1 NQPEEEAMACQNVAQ
16 KVTEWLLWD
25 KNEKTRK
32 QIENLHKTGD
42 VDQLQHLLLDRL
54 TFGTAGLRGVMGPGY
69 AAMNDLVIIQTSQG
83 LAKYLLSTLPDCTK
97 KGVVI
102 SYDGRYNMVM
112 NLFTSRFARLVAVA
126 FLQLKIPVYLFS
138 KITPTPFVPFAI
150 HQLGCSGGIM
160 VTASHN
166 PKDDNGY
173 KVYWENGV
181 QIIPPHDAGIQESI
195 QKNLEPWSEA
205 WDVEMTSRS
214 PLCKDPLPEINKKY
228 FEQLASQPECSSS
241 QRLPTLP
248 ESQGGVHGSCTRT
261 HFSRTSKLIVMVPS
275 STLSKQRSKDDKCLL
290 YAPRQNQ
297 GMTRLDLSFMT
308 AANVG
313 SRVILAND
321 PDADQMLCH
330 EPHDGFEDGILRDT
344 RNSAGSSWSGG
355 TEDSPSLSSCSETKN
370 VYTISSTVSSKILSA
385 IAAKEG
391 FNFVETLTGFK
402 WMCNK
407 AHNLIKEGKTVLL
420 AFEEAIGYMCGTTVL
435 DKDGI
440 SAAMFVAQLVAY
452 LETQN
457 LTLFD
462 QLCAVYDRY
471 GYHVCNNS
479 YYICHHQPTICK
491 MFQRLR
497 TQRGKDTYHLRLGSY
512 KIKNVRDLTT
522 GYDDTQPDKKAV
534 LPTSSSSEMITY
546 YFDNGCVI
554 TIRTSGTEPK
564 IKYYS
569 ELCTK
574 PNVPRSEWKAMDAE
588 LKEIVKLMVNEFFQP
603 ELNNISPKAD

>member
-1 NQPEEEAMACQNVAQ
+1 MACQTVAQ

-102 SYDGRYNMVM
+102 SYDGRYN
-112 NLFTSRFARLVAVA
+112 SHRFARLVAVA

-150 HQLGCSGGIM
+150 LQLGCSAGIM

-228 FEQLASQPECSSS
+228 FEQLASQVSDKSLNERCGVTFTFTSMHGVSHPYMVQAFETCGFKKFVPVKEQMDPDPDFPTVRFPNPEEGKSS
-241 QRLPTLP
+241 
-248 ESQGGVHGSCTRT
+248 
-261 HFSRTSKLIVMVPS
+261 
-275 STLSKQRSKDDKCLL
+275 
-290 YAPRQNQ
+290 
-297 GMTRLDLSFMT
+297 LDLSFMT
-308 AANVG
+308 AANAG

-321 PDADQMLCH
+321 PDADRLAVAEQQSTG
-330 EPHDGFEDGILRDT
+330 EWKVFTGNEI
-344 RNSAGSSWSGG
+344 GSLLGWWLWRCFR
-355 TEDSPSLSSCSETKN
+355 EKN
-370 VYTISSTVSSKILSA
+370 PDVPAKDVYMISSTVSSKILSA

-471 GYHVCNNS
+471 GYHTCNNS
-479 YYICHHQPTICK
+479 YYICHHQPTIRK

-574 PNVPRSEWKAMDAE
+574 PNFPRSEWKAMDAE

>member
-1 NQPEEEAMACQNVAQ
+1 MACQNVAQ

-102 SYDGRYNMVM
+102 SYDGRYN
-112 NLFTSRFARLVAVA
+112 SHRFARLVAVA

-173 KVYWENGV
+173 KVYWANGV

-228 FEQLASQPECSSS
+228 FEQLASQVSDKSLNERCGVTFTFTSMHGVSHPYMVQAFETCGFKKFVPVKEQMDPDPDFPTVRFPNPEEGKSS
-241 QRLPTLP
+241 
-248 ESQGGVHGSCTRT
+248 
-261 HFSRTSKLIVMVPS
+261 
-275 STLSKQRSKDDKCLL
+275 
-290 YAPRQNQ
+290 
-297 GMTRLDLSFMT
+297 LDLSFMT

-321 PDADQMLCH
+321 PDADRLAVAEQQSTG
-330 EPHDGFEDGILRDT
+330 EWKVFTGNEI
-344 RNSAGSSWSGG
+344 GSLLGWWLWRCFR
-355 TEDSPSLSSCSETKN
+355 EKN
-370 VYTISSTVSSKILSA
+370 PDVPAKNAYMISSTVSSKILSA

>member
-1 NQPEEEAMACQNVAQ
+1 MTCQNSNVER
-16 KVTEWLLWD
+16 KVTEWLQWD
-25 KNEKTRK
+25 KNEETRN
-32 QIENLHKTGD
+32 QIEGLHKSGD
-42 VDQLQHLLLDRL
+42 VEQLRLLLLDRL

-69 AAMNDLVIIQTSQG
+69 VAMNDLVVIQTSQG
-83 LAKYLLSTLPDCTK
+83 LAKYLHKTLPDCTK

-102 SYDGRYNMVM
+102 SYDGRYN
-112 NLFTSRFARLVAVA
+112 SHRFARLVAVA
-126 FLQLKIPVYLFS
+126 FLQLNIPVYLFS

-150 HQLGCSGGIM
+150 LQLGCSAGIM

-166 PKDDNGY
+166 PKEDNGY
-173 KVYWENGV
+173 KVYWENGA
-181 QIIPPHDAGIQESI
+181 QIIPPHDSGIQESI
-195 QKNLEPWSEA
+195 EKNLEPWSQA
-205 WDVEMTSRS
+205 WDIEQTVKN
-214 PLCKDPLPEINKKY
+214 PLCKDPLSDINKNY
-228 FEQLASQPECSSS
+228 FEQLASQVPEKSLNEKCGVTFTFTSMHGVSHPYMVQAFKTCGFKKFVPVKEQMDPDPDFPTVRFPNPEEGKSS
-241 QRLPTLP
+241 
-248 ESQGGVHGSCTRT
+248 
-261 HFSRTSKLIVMVPS
+261 
-275 STLSKQRSKDDKCLL
+275 
-290 YAPRQNQ
+290 
-297 GMTRLDLSFMT
+297 LDLSFMT

-321 PDADQMLCH
+321 PDADRLAVAEEQ
-330 EPHDGFEDGILRDT
+330 P
-344 RNSAGSSWSGG
+344 GG
-355 TEDSPSLSSCSETKN
+355 EWKVFTGNEIGGLLGWWLWRCFREKN
-370 VYTISSTVSSKILSA
+370 PNVPAKDVYMISSTVSSKILSA

-402 WMCNK
+402 WMSNK
-407 AHNLIKEGKTVLL
+407 AHELIKQGKTVLL

-457 LTLFD
+457 RTLYD
-462 QLCAVYDRY
+462 QLCVVYDRY

-479 YYICHHQPTICK
+479 YYICHHQPTIRK
-491 MFQRLR
+491 MFERLR
-497 TQRGKDTYHLRLGSY
+497 TQRGKDTYHLQLGSC

-522 GYDDTQPDKKAV
+522 GYDDTQPDKRAV
-534 LPTSSSSEMITY
+534 LPTSSSSQMITY

-588 LKEIVKLMVNEFFQP
+588 LKEIVKLMVHEFFQP
-603 ELNNISPKAD
+603 EVNKISPKAD